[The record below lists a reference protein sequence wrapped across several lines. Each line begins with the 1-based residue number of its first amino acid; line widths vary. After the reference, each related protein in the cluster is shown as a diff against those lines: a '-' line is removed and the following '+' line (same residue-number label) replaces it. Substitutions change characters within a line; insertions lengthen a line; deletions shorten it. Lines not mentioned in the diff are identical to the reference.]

1 MFITVILGFILGL
14 LLGISLLLDA
24 KDGKIDTDLYA
35 CSVYVV
41 SIGALVT
48 LSSIPKIAIESKRIK
63 YGQDIKMEEK
73 TLSQLPHLN
82 EGGLCGLNIMNIL
95 LSIFKKI
102 MQLCEFDKLPII
114 RLEITSHLLRL

>member
-1 MFITVILGFILGL
+1 MFYRFFSLEYFKNLLRPSSKDSIKSFSMFITVILGFILGL

-73 TLSQLPHLN
+73 TLDENNNEEIPSQLPP
-82 EGGLCGLNIMNIL
+82 
-95 LSIFKKI
+95 K
-102 MQLCEFDKLPII
+102 
-114 RLEITSHLLRL
+114 

>member
-1 MFITVILGFILGL
+1 MDKNLKSDTKKNKALCPFGKRALFYL
-14 LLGISLLLDA
+14 ISLLLDA

-73 TLSQLPHLN
+73 TLNENSSQLPHLN
-82 EGGLCGLNIMNIL
+82 EGA
-95 LSIFKKI
+95 S
-102 MQLCEFDKLPII
+102 
-114 RLEITSHLLRL
+114 

>member
-1 MFITVILGFILGL
+1 MFYRFFSLEYFKNLLRPSSKDSIKSFSMFITVILGFILGL

-73 TLSQLPHLN
+73 TLNENSNQLPHLN
-82 EGGLCGLNIMNIL
+82 EGA
-95 LSIFKKI
+95 S
-102 MQLCEFDKLPII
+102 
-114 RLEITSHLLRL
+114 